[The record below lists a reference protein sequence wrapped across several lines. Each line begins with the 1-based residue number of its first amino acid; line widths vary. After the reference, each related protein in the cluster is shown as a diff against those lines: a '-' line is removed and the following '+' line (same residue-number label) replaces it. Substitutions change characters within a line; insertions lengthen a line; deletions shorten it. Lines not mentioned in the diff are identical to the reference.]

1 MTDLVESI
9 RQRVLATPDTPAPLS
24 IAVKAEMPWLEPEE
38 ISDRA
43 EDLYA
48 DFYQLGALTPLME
61 DPMLTD
67 ILVNGASEVWV
78 VSDGPPQRAPIA
90 FASDAAVRTLAVR
103 LAALAGRLLDDAHPF
118 VDFEFNGLRI
128 HAVLPPLSRSG
139 TLLSIR
145 RRRAAN
151 NTLAQLV
158 RSQEAL
164 ALLNQMLRDRQNFLI
179 SGGTGSGKTTLLSAL
194 LNSLPPQER
203 IVIVEDTAEI
213 DPHHPHAI
221 SLQARSANGEGR
233 GEVSMRDLVRQSLRM
248 RPDRIIVGEVRG
260 AEVIDLLA
268 ALNTGHAGS
277 GGTIHAREG
286 DEVPSRIEALSVF
299 AGIPADAAHSLLL
312 SSIDVVIHLKSA
324 REGRGVQSISKILR
338 SGNRAVLVPEY
349 LASS

>member
-1 MTDLVESI
+1 MADLVESI
-9 RQRVLATPDTPAPLS
+9 RQRVVSTPDTPAPLS
-24 IAVKAEMPWLEPEE
+24 IAVKAEMPWLEPAE

-48 DFYQLGALTPLME
+48 QFYQLGALTSLME

-78 VSDGPPQRAPIA
+78 VSEGPPRKAA
-90 FASDAAVRTLAVR
+90 VSFVNDAAVRTLAVR
-103 LAALAGRLLDDAHPF
+103 LAALAGRLLDDAHPY
-118 VDFEFNGLRI
+118 VDFEFQGLRI
-128 HAVLPPLSRSG
+128 HAILPPLSRSG

-145 RRRAAN
+145 RRRTMTD
-151 NTLAQLV
+151 TLAQLV
-158 RSQEAL
+158 GSREAF
-164 ALLNQMLRDRQNFLI
+164 ALLHQMLGDRLNFLI

-194 LNSLPPQER
+194 INSLPPYER

-213 DPHHPHAI
+213 HSQHPHAI
-221 SLQARSANGEGR
+221 ALQARSANSEGR
-233 GEVSMRDLVRQSLRM
+233 GEVTMRDLVRQSLRM

-277 GGTIHAREG
+277 GGTIHARQG

-299 AGIPADAAHSLLL
+299 AGVPAEAAHSLLL
-312 SSIDVVIHLKSA
+312 SSIDTVIHLKSA
-324 REGRGVQSISKILR
+324 REGRGVQSISKVSR
-338 SGNRAVLVPEY
+338 SGNRAVLTPEY
-349 LASS
+349 LAHQ